1 MTDAYELIQQEEIQ
15 DVHAKGYL
23 LKHKKSGARVMLLA
37 NDDENKVFNIAFRTP
52 PANSTGVAHI
62 IEHTV
67 LCGSEKFPLKDPFV
81 ELVKGS
87 LNTFLNAMT
96 YPDKTMFPVASCN
109 DADFQNLMDVYLDA
123 VFHPNIYKNE
133 KIFQQEGWHY
143 HLEQESDPLTYNGVV
158 YNEMKGAFSSADEV
172 LNREV
177 FNTLFPDTAYGV
189 ESGGDP
195 KVIPSL
201 SYEEFLDFHRKYYH
215 PSNSYI
221 YLYGNM
227 DMKEK
232 LDWLD
237 REYLSKFD
245 AIEVDSR
252 IQLQKP
258 FGETKDVTLSYPILE
273 HEEEADNTYLSYNMV
288 AGTTLDVKLNVAF
301 SVLEYALLDAP
312 GAPVKQALLDAQIG
326 KDVEG
331 SYEDGIL
338 QPYFQIVAK
347 NANASDKERFLN
359 VIHDTLQKIVDKG
372 IDKKAVLAGINY
384 FEFRFRE
391 ADYASYPKGLMYG
404 IDVFDSWLYD
414 DEKPWMHLKQ
424 LAVFEELKKE
434 VEHGYYEAL
443 IQRYLLDNP
452 HSSIVTLVPKKGLAE
467 KEEQETAEKLAA
479 YKATLSREEL
489 QKLIKQTNAL
499 EEFQEAE
506 DSEEAKQCI
515 PLLKRSDISRDSV
528 RLYNEEHRQGD
539 TVLLHHNLFTNGI
552 AYVDL
557 LFDTKQVP
565 DELVSYMG
573 ILKSV
578 LGLVSTEHYTY
589 SELFNEINANTGGIH
604 CGLQVFQKP
613 AENKDCTRM
622 FGIRMKC
629 LYPKLDFAFEMVKEI
644 LTTSKLD
651 DEKRLCEILS
661 SLKSRLQQAIPGAG
675 HSSAVMR
682 ASSYFSPASYFQ
694 EQIAGITFY
703 QLVEDLEKNFTQRK
717 ADLICK
723 LKTLLTYIFRSE
735 NLLVSITSD
744 QKGYE
749 GMEQRVADLKTC
761 LHTEDVENGKITYRL
776 EQKNEAFKTAG
787 QVQYVAACGNFRK
800 AGHDY
805 NGSLRILKTILNY
818 DYLWMNLRVKGG
830 AYGCMCGFK
839 RTGDAYLV
847 SYRDPNLAKTLQ
859 TYEGCAEYLKNF
871 TCSDR
876 DMTKY
881 IIGTI
886 SELDTPLNPSAKG
899 NLSLNCY
906 FSGMTESDFQKER
919 DEILDAACKD
929 IQALAPL
936 VEAVVAQHNIC
947 VIGSAAGIEKDK
959 DLFKEV
965 KEF

>member
-258 FGETKDVTLSYPILE
+258 FEETKDVILFYPILE

-489 QKLIKQTNAL
+489 QKLIKQTKAL

-528 RLYNEEHRQGD
+528 QLYNEEHRQGD

-651 DEKRLCEILS
+651 DEKRLREILS

-682 ASSYFSPASYFQ
+682 ASSYFSSVSYFQ

-723 LKTLLTYIFRSE
+723 LKTLLIYIFRSE

-761 LHTEDVENGKITYRL
+761 LHTEDVETGKITYRL

-800 AGHDY
+800 AGYDY
-805 NGSLRILKTILNY
+805 TGSLRILKTILNY

>member
-489 QKLIKQTNAL
+489 QKLIKQTKAL

-651 DEKRLCEILS
+651 DEKT
-661 SLKSRLQQAIPGAG
+661 SL
-675 HSSAVMR
+675 
-682 ASSYFSPASYFQ
+682 
-694 EQIAGITFY
+694 
-703 QLVEDLEKNFTQRK
+703 
-717 ADLICK
+717 
-723 LKTLLTYIFRSE
+723 
-735 NLLVSITSD
+735 
-744 QKGYE
+744 
-749 GMEQRVADLKTC
+749 
-761 LHTEDVENGKITYRL
+761 
-776 EQKNEAFKTAG
+776 
-787 QVQYVAACGNFRK
+787 
-800 AGHDY
+800 
-805 NGSLRILKTILNY
+805 
-818 DYLWMNLRVKGG
+818 
-830 AYGCMCGFK
+830 
-839 RTGDAYLV
+839 
-847 SYRDPNLAKTLQ
+847 
-859 TYEGCAEYLKNF
+859 
-871 TCSDR
+871 
-876 DMTKY
+876 
-881 IIGTI
+881 
-886 SELDTPLNPSAKG
+886 
-899 NLSLNCY
+899 
-906 FSGMTESDFQKER
+906 
-919 DEILDAACKD
+919 
-929 IQALAPL
+929 
-936 VEAVVAQHNIC
+936 
-947 VIGSAAGIEKDK
+947 
-959 DLFKEV
+959 
-965 KEF
+965 

>member
-258 FGETKDVTLSYPILE
+258 FEETKDVTLFYPILE

-489 QKLIKQTNAL
+489 QKLIKQTKAL

-528 RLYNEEHRQGD
+528 QLYNEEHRQGD

-651 DEKRLCEILS
+651 DEKRLREILS

-682 ASSYFSPASYFQ
+682 ASSYFSSVSYFQ

-761 LHTEDVENGKITYRL
+761 LHTEDVETGKITYRL

-800 AGHDY
+800 AGYDY
-805 NGSLRILKTILNY
+805 TGSLRILKTILNY

>member
-489 QKLIKQTNAL
+489 QKLIKQTKAL

-578 LGLVSTEHYTY
+578 LGLVSTEQYTY

>member
-258 FGETKDVTLSYPILE
+258 FEETKDVTLFYPILE

-489 QKLIKQTNAL
+489 QKLIKQTKAL

-528 RLYNEEHRQGD
+528 QLYNEEHRQGD

-651 DEKRLCEILS
+651 DEKRLREILS

-682 ASSYFSPASYFQ
+682 ASSYFSSVSYFQ

-761 LHTEDVENGKITYRL
+761 LHTEDVETGKITYRL

-800 AGHDY
+800 AGYDY
-805 NGSLRILKTILNY
+805 TGSLRILKTILNY

-899 NLSLNCY
+899 NLSLNGY

>member
-489 QKLIKQTNAL
+489 QKLIKQTKAL

-800 AGHDY
+800 ASHDY

>member
-258 FGETKDVTLSYPILE
+258 FEETRDVTLFYPILE

-359 VIHDTLQKIVDKG
+359 VIHDTLQKILDKG

-489 QKLIKQTNAL
+489 QKLIKQTKAL

-528 RLYNEEHRQGD
+528 QLYNEEHRQGD

-651 DEKRLCEILS
+651 DEKRLREILS

-682 ASSYFSPASYFQ
+682 ASSYFSAASYFQ

-761 LHTEDVENGKITYRL
+761 LHTEDVETGKITYRL

-800 AGHDY
+800 AGYDY
-805 NGSLRILKTILNY
+805 TGSLRILKTILSY

>member
-489 QKLIKQTNAL
+489 QKLIKQTKAL

-651 DEKRLCEILS
+651 DEKRLREILS

-839 RTGDAYLV
+839 RPGDAYLV

>member
-87 LNTFLNAMT
+87 LNTFMNAMT

-489 QKLIKQTNAL
+489 QKLIKQTKAL

>member
-489 QKLIKQTNAL
+489 QKLIKQTKAL

-651 DEKRLCEILS
+651 DEKRLREILS

>member
-258 FGETKDVTLSYPILE
+258 FEETKDVTLFYPILE

-404 IDVFDSWLYD
+404 MDVFDRWLYD

-489 QKLIKQTNAL
+489 QKLIKQTKAL

-528 RLYNEEHRQGD
+528 QLYNEEHRQGD

-651 DEKRLCEILS
+651 DEKRLREILS

-682 ASSYFSPASYFQ
+682 ASSYFSSVSYFQ

-761 LHTEDVENGKITYRL
+761 LHTEDVETGKITYRL

-800 AGHDY
+800 AGYDY
-805 NGSLRILKTILNY
+805 TGSLRILKTILNY

>member
-172 LNREV
+172 LSREV

-258 FGETKDVTLSYPILE
+258 FEETKDVTLFYPILE

-489 QKLIKQTNAL
+489 QKLIKQTKAL

-528 RLYNEEHRQGD
+528 QLYNEEHRQGD

-651 DEKRLCEILS
+651 DEKRLREILS

-682 ASSYFSPASYFQ
+682 ASSYFSSVSYFQ

-723 LKTLLTYIFRSE
+723 LKTLLTYIFRFE

-761 LHTEDVENGKITYRL
+761 LHTEDVETGKITYCL

-800 AGHDY
+800 AGYDY
-805 NGSLRILKTILNY
+805 TGSLRILKTILNY

>member
-489 QKLIKQTNAL
+489 QKLIKQTKAL

-651 DEKRLCEILS
+651 DEKRLREILS

-682 ASSYFSPASYFQ
+682 ASSYFSAASYFQ

-723 LKTLLTYIFRSE
+723 LKTLLTYIFRPE

-761 LHTEDVENGKITYRL
+761 LHTENVENGKITYRL

-800 AGHDY
+800 AGYDY
-805 NGSLRILKTILNY
+805 TGSLRILKTILSY

>member
-1 MTDAYELIQQEEIQ
+1 MTDAYELMQQEEIQ

-258 FGETKDVTLSYPILE
+258 FKETKDVTLSYPILE

-347 NANASDKERFLN
+347 NANASDKEHFLN
-359 VIHDTLQKIVDKG
+359 VIHDTLQKIVDEG

-489 QKLIKQTNAL
+489 QKLIKQTKAL

-651 DEKRLCEILS
+651 DEKRLREILS

-682 ASSYFSPASYFQ
+682 ASSYFSTASYFQ

-723 LKTLLTYIFRSE
+723 LKTLLTYIFRPE

-761 LHTEDVENGKITYRL
+761 LHTENVENGKIIYRL

-805 NGSLRILKTILNY
+805 TGSLRILKTILNY

-936 VEAVVAQHNIC
+936 IETVVAQHNIC

>member
-258 FGETKDVTLSYPILE
+258 FEETRDVTLFYPILE

-359 VIHDTLQKIVDKG
+359 VIHDTLQKILDKG

-489 QKLIKQTNAL
+489 QKLIKQTKAL

-528 RLYNEEHRQGD
+528 QLYNEEHRQGD

-651 DEKRLCEILS
+651 DEKRLREILS

-682 ASSYFSPASYFQ
+682 ASSYFSAASYFQ

-761 LHTEDVENGKITYRL
+761 LHTEDVETGKITYRL

-800 AGHDY
+800 AGYDY
-805 NGSLRILKTILNY
+805 TGSLRILKTILNY

-936 VEAVVAQHNIC
+936 VEAIVAQHNIC

>member
-67 LCGSEKFPLKDPFV
+67 LCGSERFPLKDPFV

-258 FGETKDVTLSYPILE
+258 FEETKDVTLFYPILE

-489 QKLIKQTNAL
+489 QKLIKQTKAL

-528 RLYNEEHRQGD
+528 QLYNEEHRQGD

-651 DEKRLCEILS
+651 DEKRLREILS

-682 ASSYFSPASYFQ
+682 ASSYFSSVSYFQ

-761 LHTEDVENGKITYRL
+761 LHTEDVETGKITYRL

-800 AGHDY
+800 AGYDY
-805 NGSLRILKTILNY
+805 TGSLRILKTILNY

>member
-424 LAVFEELKKE
+424 LAVFDELKKE
-434 VEHGYYEAL
+434 VDHGYYETL

-489 QKLIKQTNAL
+489 QELIKQTKDL
-499 EEFQEAE
+499 EEFQETE

-515 PLLKRSDISRDSV
+515 PLLKRSDISRESV
-528 RLYNEEHRQGD
+528 RLYNEEHFQDD

-613 AENKDCTRM
+613 AENEDCTRM

-651 DEKRLCEILS
+651 DEKRLREILS

-682 ASSYFSPASYFQ
+682 ASSYFSAVSYFQ

-703 QLVEDLEKNFTQRK
+703 QLVENLEKNFTQRK

-723 LKTLLTYIFRSE
+723 LKTLLTYIFRPE

-749 GMEQRVADLKTC
+749 GMEQRVAELKTC

-776 EQKNEAFKTAG
+776 DQKNEAFKTAG

-800 AGHDY
+800 AGYDY
-805 NGSLRILKTILNY
+805 TGSLRILKTILNY

-919 DEILDAACKD
+919 DEILDASCED
-929 IQALAPL
+929 IRALAPL

-959 DLFKEV
+959 ELFKEI